1 MAITIDL
8 LTANEASAVSGV
20 PIKAVYKLARERL
33 PREAVVRKSGKMF
46 LTTAGAVCVRLDREL
61 PKDVPVKVRR
71 ALYRMVKIGPQDR
84 IEYGAG
90 AFRYVLETEPAANAV
105 TGELAAYRRALSL
118 ITEDSEIQAGAATF
132 KGTRI
137 LVHPIAELLA
147 RGVTPDE
154 IKDDYPSLTDAM
166 LTAAPLYART
176 HPKRGR
182 PKAPTWRSGAPS
194 TEIRVKRTA
203 A

>member
-1 MAITIDL
+1 MAAASDL

-20 PIKAVYKLARERL
+20 SIKAVYKLARERL

-71 ALYRMVKIGPQDR
+71 ALYRMVKTGPQDR

-105 TGELAAYRRALSL
+105 TGELAAYRRALDL
-118 ITEDSEIQAGAATF
+118 ITEDPDIQAGAATF

-137 LVHPIAELLA
+137 LVHPICDLLA
-147 RGVTPDE
+147 QGVAPDE
-154 IKDDYPSLTDAM
+154 LKDDYPSLTDAM
-166 LTAAPLYART
+166 LAAAPLYART
-176 HPKRGR
+176 HPRRGR
-182 PKAPTWRSGAPS
+182 PRTPAWRSGEPTS
-194 TEIRVKRTA
+194 ETRVKRTA